1 MRKRQK
7 RDWKAL
13 ISEQENSG
21 LSIDEFCETKGIHY
35 TSFYK
40 NRKKFQEKGFV
51 EVKPVVP
58 KTTKLKTEPLIL
70 RYHEFTIE
78 IPKGFDASSLKEVIS
93 TLGNC

>member
-21 LSIDEFCETKGIHY
+21 LSIDEFCEMKGIHY

-40 NRKKFQEKGFV
+40 NRKKFQDKGFV
-51 EVKPVVP
+51 EVKPVP
-58 KTTKLKTEPLIL
+58 KTEILKAEPLIL
-70 RYHEFTIE
+70 RFQEYTLE
-78 IPKGFDASSLKEVIS
+78 IPKSFNASTLKEVIS
-93 TLGNC
+93 VLGSW